1 MFRIVFITFAAV
13 ELQAIQ
19 NMKFL
24 LSPLILFLYS
34 SVLFAQTSLQYNLK
48 QGEVFT
54 VKQDAVQIITQEL
67 EGAAHEITNVING
80 ILEFKVVALAKDSY
94 EIELRFKDL
103 NLSMTSS
110 IQGELMNVKASE
122 VIEGDMQSKIFNSL
136 LNSPVMLTL
145 ARTGDILQVI
155 GGDSLVSK
163 MADASGIEDEFSLNL
178 MKKSLE
184 KEFGSEALSNS
195 YKQMTYIYPDEPV
208 SVGSTWENSYT
219 GKLNTKNSW
228 ALDEITAAQ
237 AMISGKAEVVMD
249 IKEPAT
255 TMLLNGTQ
263 QTKITANLDS
273 GFIQKMEVEGLS
285 EGFSTITQ
293 LGEQEIPTKIKSTI
307 TYELIEE

>member
-1 MFRIVFITFAAV
+1 
-13 ELQAIQ
+13 
-19 NMKFL
+19 MKFL